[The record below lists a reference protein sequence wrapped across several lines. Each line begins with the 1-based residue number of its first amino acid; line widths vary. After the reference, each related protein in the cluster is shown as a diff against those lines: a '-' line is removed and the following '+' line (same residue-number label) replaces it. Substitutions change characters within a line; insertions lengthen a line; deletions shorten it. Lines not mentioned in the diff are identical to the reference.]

1 MNIKSKGLKKA
12 LTLMLLSVVTVGS
25 VFSTNSIETHAH
37 NAYYISIAIDEGR
50 LQYVPTVIFEEVGWG
65 SNSHRENDLG
75 DFAEKT
81 VGDNSQV
88 KDFNIPSS
96 IDYSQDEDKIKD
108 NYKEFVT
115 SGSKS
120 LVFSFPGVHSNL
132 FMEKRQAN
140 GKDEEI
146 AYFVAERL
154 VASFNDTMGW
164 MMGLGGVKNTMKIEE
179 FKNKSA
185 TLANKVN
192 DVARG
197 KLASGS
203 ITIGS
208 ETFTIKKLTDSKLM
222 PESDKT
228 TIADYVYI
236 TSSKGDSNVAL
247 VKVNKGYQTRDDIT
261 DSYKASLKSYK
272 DPQYI
277 NWQYVVL
284 QGNYAADVKLIT
296 YSNIGEIIKP
306 NAMELLLSGL
316 IGALVS
322 GLRTLLGF
330 YELPDIFF
338 NTGSRSLTYYYGV
351 MPKNWMSSARLLNF
365 VCLIIALTV
374 IGFAIVKLIAK
385 KQLSTINV
393 SERISLLE
401 GFKDILVTVFSIGGF
416 YLIFGTLVR
425 VNYYLVDVFRA
436 SSNFSSSI
444 GDVSSMNAGYLAAAL
459 LNAAFFIITAYYN
472 IAYTLR
478 AFTLA
483 GLYAIAPLAI
493 VSIAFG
499 GKYKTIYSNFMN
511 LLIGNIFMQSIQAI
525 AVALF
530 TSITATNNLKTFE
543 LLTIL
548 VAFIPFTNMIRQNIF
563 GLSGGIT
570 DQAGGILSAGKSMV
584 SGAVGGMVGGT
595 IAKGGGGGGS
605 SSGKSGGGGGSSVK
619 DKATSP
625 INSPNVAGKMKDMA
639 NGTPQT
645 KDTKDG
651 LLEGQN
657 RQLGGNAQRA
667 LDIAKNTATG
677 AIKAGAGVAAIGAA
691 TGFAATGDMSG
702 VNQMAN
708 LGKDFIGSA
717 GKSSSNVMSAIG
729 NKELKQSG
737 TKELYQGKESST
749 AIMDDKH
756 GKFNDSSLN
765 NTKYEEKFNQM
776 RDAFL
781 GQGAYGAGG
790 ALEGKRDEAIDHFKS
805 KGIEDIKETNGQTA
819 IKFSNDKYNDRN
831 FNLKDIILHD
841 EF

>member
-1 MNIKSKGLKKA
+1 MNIKSKGLFKS
-12 LTLMLLSVVTVGS
+12 LTLMLLGVVTVGS
-25 VFSTNSIETHAH
+25 VFSTQSIETHAH
-37 NAYYISIAIDEGR
+37 NAYYVSIAIDEGK

-108 NYKEFVT
+108 NYKDFVT

-132 FMEKRQAN
+132 FMEKKQAN

-164 MMGLGGVKNTMKIEE
+164 MMGLGGVKNTMKVEQ
-179 FKNKSA
+179 FKNTSA

-197 KLASGS
+197 KLASSS
-203 ITIGS
+203 ITVGS
-208 ETFTIKKLTDSKLM
+208 ETFTIKKLTDAKLM

-236 TSSKGDSNVAL
+236 TSSKGDSNVSL

-272 DPQYI
+272 DPEYI

-284 QGNYAADVKLIT
+284 QGNYAADAKLIT

-306 NAMELLLSGL
+306 NAMELLLATL
-316 IGALVS
+316 LGALVS

-330 YELPDIFF
+330 YTLPDIFF

-351 MPKNWMSSARLLNF
+351 MPKNWMSSARLINF

-374 IGFAIVKLIAK
+374 IGFAVVKLIAK

-393 SERISLLE
+393 SERVSLLE

-416 YLIFGTLVR
+416 YLIFGVLVR
-425 VNYYLVDVFRA
+425 LNYYLVDVFRA
-436 SSNFSSSI
+436 SSSFSSSI

-459 LNAAFFIITAYYN
+459 LNVAFFIITGYYN

-511 LLIGNIFMQSIQAI
+511 LLIGNIFMQSIQAV

-530 TSITATNNLKTFE
+530 TSITATNSLKTFE

-570 DQAGGILSAGKSMV
+570 DQAGGLLSAGKSMV
-584 SGAVGGMVGGT
+584 SGAVGGMVGGS
-595 IAKGGGGGGS
+595 IAKGGGS
-605 SSGKSGGGGGSSVK
+605 SSKSSSGGGSSVK

-625 INSPNVAGKMKDMA
+625 TNSPNVAGKAKDIA

-645 KDTKDG
+645 KDSKDG
-651 LLEGQN
+651 LLEGNN

-667 LDIAKNTATG
+667 IDIAKNTMG
-677 AIKAGAGVAAIGAA
+677 GVVKAGAGVAAIGAA

-708 LGKDFIGSA
+708 LGKNMISSA
-717 GKSSSNVMSAIG
+717 GNSSKNVMSAIG

-737 TKELYQGKESST
+737 VKELYQGESSST
-749 AIMDDKH
+749 AIMDDSY
-756 GKFNDSSLN
+756 GKFNDESLN
-765 NTKYEEKFNQM
+765 LTDYEQKFNNM

-781 GQGAYGAGG
+781 GKGAYAPNGTKAGQ
-790 ALEGKRDEAIDHFKS
+790 RDADIQGYKD
-805 KGIEDIKETNGQTA
+805 KGIQDIKETMNGQTA
-819 IKFSNDKYNDRN
+819 VKFSNDRYNDRN
-831 FNLKDIILHD
+831 FNLKDIIMHD